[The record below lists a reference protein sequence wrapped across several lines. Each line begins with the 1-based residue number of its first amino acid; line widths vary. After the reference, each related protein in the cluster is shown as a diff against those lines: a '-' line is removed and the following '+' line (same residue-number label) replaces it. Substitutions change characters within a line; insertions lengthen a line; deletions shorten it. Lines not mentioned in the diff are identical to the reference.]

1 MSLKQKLGGIKKRWY
16 FLIALILL
24 VAIGGGFSYRWMMHD
39 RTSQVSRQSQQA
51 YQLVCSDLLYLE
63 NFQTMKITQDE
74 AKTILP
80 LMDQLAAS
88 TDPNIQSG
96 LTKEIYG
103 QLNPQQY
110 ESLLQQQKSNNE
122 SRVKGKDYE
131 RGLDKKEEDF
141 NGDRKLKNGSSIREQ
156 ALGNVVQKM
165 LTDRSQ
171 GKA

>member
-1 MSLKQKLGGIKKRWY
+1 
-16 FLIALILL
+16 
-24 VAIGGGFSYRWMMHD
+24 VAIGGGVSYRWMIHEKN
-39 RTSQVSRQSQQA
+39 SHESRQSQQA

-74 AKTILP
+74 ANSILP

-88 TDPNIQSG
+88 TDPNVQSN
-96 LTKEIYG
+96 LTQEIYG
-103 QLNPQQY
+103 DLNPQQY
-110 ESLLQQQKSNNE
+110 AALLQQQNTNNQKT
-122 SRVKGKDYE
+122 VKGKDEE
-131 RGLDKKEEDF
+131 RGHAKEGKAF
-141 NGDRKLKNGSSIREQ
+141 KGDRQFKNGSSIREQ